1 MPSLMELVER
11 VNKGE
16 LIEPQLLEPYQDSP
30 NSAEKFL
37 ARHAAAILDLRRA
50 CGHMLRSLE
59 AIDYSDLK
67 VLKQYLSICSFLD
80 LNDQR
85 VQPTVRFGASAIAR
99 REFALGMEAIQSAI
113 QFDQQIGGHYSSNR
127 ENCLYIAAQYDR
139 VAQSAGWGASGN
151 LDWNNP
157 NTRIAYVASGIADE
171 ESAART
177 LLGFAKYH
185 DPRWQMFVYSTES
198 SVRRDRQQYPLD
210 SFAASSGKR
219 GRGTIESLRDRSVET
234 WIAPTDGDALTAASA
249 LAEQIV
255 RDQIDVI
262 IFDASQADAIAAVTA
277 GWPIVK
283 AKVNLCRQ
291 TPLFAP
297 AIDAVVYL
305 DSTRWEADREFW
317 NAWNIDNRFVLEG
330 YDTDQQLGANPQRSV
345 FGIPETAIVL
355 ATAGNELDR
364 TITSDFLDSVINI
377 LRSHPQ
383 AIYLLVGEGEM
394 AWQKR
399 RFESA
404 GVSKRVG
411 YAGKRKD
418 LNSFLRICDIYLAEF
433 PAGDSAGVLA
443 AMSVEKPVV
452 TANWPDDRQPS
463 EIANLIG
470 SEGVIALDPP
480 DFIEQIG
487 RLIREPGT
495 RQQIGGVLR
504 QRVHQNFSFQ
514 QTAGNIEQLCDY
526 LLKTPGTARGV
537 RIDSSRRFPL
547 AEVA

>member
-37 ARHAAAILDLRRA
+37 ARHAQATLDLRRA

-59 AIDYSDLK
+59 AIEYSDLK
-67 VLKQYLSICSFLD
+67 VLNQYLSICSFLD

-99 REFALGMEAIQSAI
+99 REFSLGMEAIQSAVA
-113 QFDQQIGGHYSSNR
+113 FDQQIGGHYSTDR
-127 ENCLYIAAQYDR
+127 DNCLYMAAQYDR
-139 VAQSAGWGASGN
+139 VAQSAGWAATAN
-151 LDWNNP
+151 HDWNNP
-157 NTRIAYVASGIADE
+157 NTRIAYVVSSIADE
-171 ESAART
+171 ESASRT

-185 DPRWQMFVYSTES
+185 DPRWQMFVYTTEA
-198 SVRRDRQQYPLD
+198 SVRRDRQQYPLE
-210 SFAASSGKR
+210 SYATGSGKR
-219 GRGTIESLRDRSVET
+219 GRGTIESLRGRSVET

-249 LAEQIV
+249 LAEQLV
-255 RDQIDVI
+255 RNQIDVVV
-262 IFDASQADAIAAVTA
+262 FDASQADAIAAVTA
-277 GWPIVK
+277 GWPIAKV
-283 AKVNLCRQ
+283 KVNLCRS

-297 AIDAVVYL
+297 AVDAVVYL
-305 DSTRWEADREFW
+305 DAARWESDREFW

-330 YDTDQQLGANPQRSV
+330 YDTEQPLGANPQRSV
-345 FGIPETAIVL
+345 YGIPETAVVM

-364 TITSDFLDSVINI
+364 KISSDFLDSVINI
-377 LRSHPQ
+377 LRAYPQ
-383 AIYLLVGEGEM
+383 SIYLLIGEGEL

-452 TANWPDDRQPS
+452 TAAWPDNDQQS
-463 EIANLIG
+463 EISKLIG
-470 SEGVIALDPP
+470 TEGVTAIDPP
-480 DFIEQIG
+480 EFGEQVG

-495 RQQIGGVLR
+495 RQQIGSALR
-504 QRVHQNFSFQ
+504 QRVQQNFSFQ
-514 QTAGNIEQLCDY
+514 QTAGHIEQLCDY
-526 LLKTPGTARGV
+526 RLSIAREARGGK
-537 RIDSSRRFPL
+537 FPL
-547 AEVA
+547 KEVA

>member
-37 ARHAAAILDLRRA
+37 ARHAQAILDLRRA
-50 CGHMLRSLE
+50 HGHMLRSLE

-67 VLKQYLSICSFLD
+67 VLNQFLSICSFLA

-113 QFDQQIGGHYSSNR
+113 QFDQQINGQYGADR
-127 ENCLYIAAQYDR
+127 ENCLYIASQYDR
-139 VAQSAGWGASGN
+139 VSQSAGWGASGN

-157 NTRIAYVASGIADE
+157 NSRIAYVVSGIADE
-171 ESAART
+171 DSAART

-185 DPRWQMFVYSTES
+185 EAKWQMFVYSTES
-198 SVRRDRQQYPLD
+198 TVRRDRQQYPLE
-210 SFAASSGKR
+210 SFATGSGKR
-219 GRGTIESLRDRSVET
+219 GRSTIESLRASSIET
-234 WIAPTDGDALTAASA
+234 WLAPTDGDALTAASA

-262 IFDASQADAIAAVTA
+262 IFDASQADAIAAVAA
-277 GWPIVK
+277 GWPIAK

-297 AIDAVVYL
+297 NIDAVVYL

-317 NAWNIDNRFVLEG
+317 NAWNIDNRFLLEG
-330 YDTDQQLGANPQRSV
+330 YDTDQQFGANPQRSI

-364 TITSDFLDSVINI
+364 TINGEFLDSVINI
-377 LRSHPQ
+377 LRAFPQ
-383 AIYLLVGEGEM
+383 AIYLLIGEGEM

-418 LNSFLRICDIYLAEF
+418 LNSFLRICDLYLAEF

-452 TANWPDDRQPS
+452 AATWPDNGQPS

-470 SEGVIALDPP
+470 SDGVIALDPS
-480 DFIEQIG
+480 DFVEQVG
-487 RLIREPGT
+487 RVIREPGI
-495 RQQIGGVLR
+495 RQQIGGALR
-504 QRVHQNFSFQ
+504 QRVQQNFSFQ
-514 QTAGNIEQLCDY
+514 QTAAKIEQLCEY
-526 LLKTPGTARGV
+526 LLKTPGSARGV
-537 RIDSSRRFPL
+537 RIDSSRKFPL